1 MIKLKVEK
9 INQYEY
15 ELKDENEKKY
25 NLNLEF
31 CDINESLE
39 VEDIVYINEKLL
51 DKKYEGYSTSYTFGN
66 LESKYGKEI
75 KNLNDI
81 DVIKIVKKDDEVYLK
96 RIYG

>member
-31 CDINESLE
+31 YDINKGLE
-39 VEDIVYINEKLL
+39 IGDTVYINEELL
-51 DKKYEGYSTSYTFGN
+51 NRKYDGYSTSYTFGN
-66 LESKYGKEI
+66 LENKYGKEI
-75 KNLNDI
+75 ENLNDI
-81 DVIKIVKKDDEVYLK
+81 DVIKIVKKGDEIYLK